1 MHGGVMKQR
10 KLKTQKHSEDKINK
24 NTRNIFRIKKEN
36 EAIKDRIIRDTRV
49 GKLWNNNSI
58 EYKSNYDGNKTLPL
72 KDTINNLQRSDISKV
87 QLTIVIDFIYSNDND
102 EEHVVLC
109 MQRLVT

>member
-1 MHGGVMKQR
+1 MKQR

-49 GKLWNNNSI
+49 GNFETTILLSI
-58 EYKSNYDGNKTLPL
+58 KAMMMEIRPYP
-72 KDTINNLQRSDISKV
+72 
-87 QLTIVIDFIYSNDND
+87 
-102 EEHVVLC
+102 
-109 MQRLVT
+109 

>member
-1 MHGGVMKQR
+1 MAGAKDKTISLFSTNTTKDYGASRVKNMHGGVMKQR

-49 GKLWNNNSI
+49 GKL
-58 EYKSNYDGNKTLPL
+58 
-72 KDTINNLQRSDISKV
+72 
-87 QLTIVIDFIYSNDND
+87 
-102 EEHVVLC
+102 
-109 MQRLVT
+109 